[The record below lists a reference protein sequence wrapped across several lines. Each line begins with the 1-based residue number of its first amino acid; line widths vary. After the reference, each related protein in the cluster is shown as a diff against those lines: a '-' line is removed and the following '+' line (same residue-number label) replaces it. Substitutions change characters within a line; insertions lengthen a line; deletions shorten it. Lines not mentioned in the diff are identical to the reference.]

1 MLWEQ
6 TTVPEIFLRVD
17 HSDGVREY
25 RNSLRSTRATPLSA
39 CIVERRGAGLTI
51 VIPIKLER
59 SPDNDGDVIPHS
71 RSPFARAVST
81 RRFKNDL
88 GFRTPPFS
96 SRLGFFPI
104 SILPGF
110 AYCWPAPARLYIPC
124 MGRVRCAD
132 CGLFSRS
139 QRLS

>member
-1 MLWEQ
+1 MAGSALLALIIQ
-6 TTVPEIFLRVD
+6 TVFRK
-17 HSDGVREY
+17 Y

-39 CIVERRGAGLTI
+39 RIVERRGAGLTI
-51 VIPIKLER
+51 AVIPIKLES
-59 SPDNDGDVIPHS
+59 SPDNDGDVVPHN

-104 SILPGF
+104 SILLGF
-110 AYCWPAPARLYIPC
+110 AYC
-124 MGRVRCAD
+124 
-132 CGLFSRS
+132 
-139 QRLS
+139 